1 MIKKYLFICQLL
13 CFFLKMQK
21 SEKLCLKWND
31 FQENLHTAFA
41 ELRSDN
47 ELLDITLACEDG
59 TQVETHKIVLA
70 SSSPF
75 FMEVLTRNKHPH
87 PLTDIYEGSQS
98 QRFGGHR

>member
-1 MIKKYLFICQLL
+1 MIKKILVYLSVALFL
-13 CFFLKMQK
+13 LKMQK

-31 FQENLHTAFA
+31 FLENLHTAFA

-47 ELLDITLACEDG
+47 ELLDVTLACEDG
-59 TQVETHKIVLA
+59 TQVETHKVVLA

-87 PLTDIYEGSQS
+87 PPTDIYEGSQS